1 MIQAKP
7 GVHEIR
13 PASLAQ
19 VMEGQD
25 GRMLVVPDDVANVAR
40 DLRAIDP
47 SLRLVFSERSEHYVV
62 MQVRELPDGRTQET
76 LVTTALDCDQRLV
89 ERVRK
94 VTHPSYDLAAELA
107 KGPQR
112 QERARRERL
121 NDQIEAGADKL
132 VHSLRKDHGIR
143 DRIFVP

>member
-1 MIQAKP
+1 VIHAKP

-19 VMEGQD
+19 VMQGQD
-25 GRMLVVPDDVANVAR
+25 GRMVVLDDDAGNVAA
-40 DLRAIDP
+40 DLRSIDR
-47 SLRLVFSERSEHYVV
+47 SLRLVYSERGGHYVV
-62 MQVRELPDGRTQET
+62 MQIRDEPDGRRSEH

-94 VTHPSYDLAAELA
+94 ITHPSYDVAAELA
-107 KGPQR
+107 KGPDR
-112 QERARRERL
+112 QARERRRQL
-121 NDQIEAGADKL
+121 DAQIEAGADQL
-132 VHSLRKDHGIR
+132 VHSLRKDHRIR